1 MQAIKD
7 YFSEI
12 FATCKVH
19 TENFGISIRVI
30 LILMSLLVTFLV
42 LRKIRKKQLSI
53 DDSLYWILSS
63 FFLLIL
69 SIFPQIAFFFA
80 AILGIHD
87 PTNFV
92 FILVILIVCLKLFSI
107 SIELSIQKQR
117 LNTLVQKLAL
127 ANKEIES
134 NTKKIEQKKMDHIS

>member
-1 MQAIKD
+1 
-7 YFSEI
+7 
-12 FATCKVH
+12 
-19 TENFGISIRVI
+19 
-30 LILMSLLVTFLV
+30 MSLLVTFLV